1 VRGNLNWEK
10 ALQLDHNIENQES
23 NKSEK
28 IMVYNLELLE
38 TLDCIVQELFIL
50 KVNLLIFIYE
60 IDKSDEVN
68 NRSAGTSKGKNRTQK
83 PESTTRILL
92 SSLLVE
98 F

>member
-1 VRGNLNWEK
+1 
-10 ALQLDHNIENQES
+10 
-23 NKSEK
+23 
-28 IMVYNLELLE
+28 MVYNLELLE

-68 NRSAGTSKGKNRTQK
+68 NISAGTSKGKNRTQK

>member
-1 VRGNLNWEK
+1 
-10 ALQLDHNIENQES
+10 
-23 NKSEK
+23 
-28 IMVYNLELLE
+28 
-38 TLDCIVQELFIL
+38 VQELFIL